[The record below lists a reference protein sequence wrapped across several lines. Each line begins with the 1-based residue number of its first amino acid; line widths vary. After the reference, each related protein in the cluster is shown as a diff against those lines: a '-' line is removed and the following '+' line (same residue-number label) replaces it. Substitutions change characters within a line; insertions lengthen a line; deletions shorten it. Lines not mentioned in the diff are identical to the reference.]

1 MYNSW
6 EVPPHNGRL
15 RALANYISAAHVP
28 NFEKKLTGF
37 RLEETAPFRFL
48 SPSEAY
54 HISFS
59 RFTCPLRSTR
69 SVLLDDT
76 VTGTN
81 VRIKA
86 YALALRQ

>member
-28 NFEKKLTGF
+28 NFEKELTGF
-37 RLEETAPFRFL
+37 RLEEPVSFHFL

-54 HISFS
+54 RISF
-59 RFTCPLRSTR
+59 FTFHVSTAQY
-69 SVLLDDT
+69 T
-76 VTGTN
+76 
-81 VRIKA
+81 
-86 YALALRQ
+86 